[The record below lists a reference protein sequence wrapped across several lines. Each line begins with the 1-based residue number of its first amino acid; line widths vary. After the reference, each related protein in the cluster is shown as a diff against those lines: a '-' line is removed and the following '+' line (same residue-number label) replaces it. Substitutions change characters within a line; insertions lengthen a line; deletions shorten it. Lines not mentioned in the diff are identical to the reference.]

1 MKTWKF
7 SLLTEQET
15 QVDWW
20 QFQEVATFTF
30 TFCGTI
36 ESNNT
41 ILYVLLFNNILCSHW
56 WNNRKFTL
64 WLHRI
69 PVLASTHIIFLSLM
83 PNFATISPRF
93 WSKYFTY
100 FVPLWM
106 CFELLSI
113 QCFGSRLQGPPRGG
127 EGGWRKTCGND
138 PLFRLPFVQTS
149 TTATTKISLSTTAT
163 TNSCPRSLSSQ
174 IPPEEL
180 SWPLEAFQWKAAG
193 NDFLANMY
201 SAYFSVVCYH
211 APLHN
216 FSFLPYSFS
225 FFPPFWYFPPNF
237 FSSSPI
243 PSLSLSLSP
252 PDLGS
257 RLPSLWEGNGRD
269 SLSLSLSSHGS
280 RCYSFQLDLSYNKIL
295 PRNNTIH
302 NTWV

>member
-1 MKTWKF
+1 MK
-7 SLLTEQET
+7 EQKIYT
-15 QVDWW
+15 V
-20 QFQEVATFTF
+20 VAQNPSPSFHSYHF
-30 TFCGTI
+30 FCPWCQ
-36 ESNNT
+36 
-41 ILYVLLFNNILCSHW
+41 ILQQY
-56 WNNRKFTL
+56 
-64 WLHRI
+64 
-69 PVLASTHIIFLSLM
+69 PQD
-83 PNFATISPRF
+83 F

-113 QCFGSRLQGPPRGG
+113 QCFGSRLQIPPKGG

-138 PLFRLPFVQTS
+138 PLFRLSFVQTS
-149 TTATTKISLSTTAT
+149 TSATTKISLSTTTT

-243 PSLSLSLSP
+243 PSLSLSFT
-252 PDLGS
+252 S
-257 RLPSLWEGNGRD
+257 RLRIPPALPMRGEWKGQPVIIPLISWKSLLLF
-269 SLSLSLSSHGS
+269 SMGS
-280 RCYSFQLDLSYNKIL
+280 FLQ
-295 PRNNTIH
+295 
-302 NTWV
+302 